1 MSFKFIYQAYVI
13 FHSTE
18 NFNLYGLDTTCEFR
32 VLLPFADRV
41 VPFSDINKNER
52 LRLAVNALEKNPS
65 LIPSSTDDIATVE
78 AEVNLKLTLDD
89 GMILLPNPRKIT
101 AGWTST
107 YSFFPDT
114 ARAEIQQYIA
124 DCKYSYFAF

>member
-1 MSFKFIYQAYVI
+1 MSFQFINQAYVI

-65 LIPSSTDDIATVE
+65 LIPSSTDDKATAE
-78 AEVNLKLTLDD
+78 AEVNQKLTYDD
-89 GMILLPNPRKIT
+89 GMILLPNPRKML
-101 AGWTST
+101 AGRLLLL
-107 YSFFPDT
+107 FPGYHT
-114 ARAEIQQYIA
+114 GRG
-124 DCKYSYFAF
+124 SL

>member
-18 NFNLYGLDTTCEFR
+18 NFNSYGLDTTCEFR
-32 VLLPFADRV
+32 VLLPFMDRV

-52 LRLAVNALEKNPS
+52 LRLAVNAFEKNPS

-78 AEVNLKLTLDD
+78 AEVNLKLTLDN
-89 GMILLPNPRKIT
+89 GIILHPNSRKMT
-101 AGWTST
+101 AGWTSFT
-107 YSFFPDT
+107 PFSGIPHGQRFTLIDLCEHYHF
-114 ARAEIQQYIA
+114 
-124 DCKYSYFAF
+124 